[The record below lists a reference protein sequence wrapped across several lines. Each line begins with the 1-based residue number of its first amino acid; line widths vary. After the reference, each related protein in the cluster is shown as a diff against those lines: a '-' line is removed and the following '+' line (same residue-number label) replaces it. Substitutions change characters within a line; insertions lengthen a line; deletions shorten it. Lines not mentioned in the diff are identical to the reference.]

1 MSFNFDISKQAQQF
15 IFSRKA
21 VTAFYIAVF
30 LNSMTVACCST
41 HKYLGMYLDEKL
53 NFGRNINEKI
63 TKANKD
69 IYHYQKIT

>member
-1 MSFNFDISKQAQQF
+1 
-15 IFSRKA
+15 
-21 VTAFYIAVF
+21 
-30 LNSMTVACCST
+30 
-41 HKYLGMYLDEKL
+41 MYLDEKL